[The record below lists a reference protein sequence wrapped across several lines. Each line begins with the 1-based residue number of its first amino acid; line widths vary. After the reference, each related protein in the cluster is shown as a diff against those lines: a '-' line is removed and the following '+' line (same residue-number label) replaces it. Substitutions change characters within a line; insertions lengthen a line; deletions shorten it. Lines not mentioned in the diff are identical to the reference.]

1 MPETREAGVECRDWL
16 FPLDEFYRREGR
28 ALPRVERVRPEA
40 IPEPERSLLV
50 HDNDMTPTLE
60 AFHGGDI
67 HIEVWGREVQGSDYF
82 REVVLRLDRD
92 QRPVEFGVNRI
103 HLDRF
108 GSRERRLI
116 LDEYVPLGRILHL
129 GRVPHR
135 GGPRAFLKVWPDD
148 LMRRALGLAG
158 PVALYGRRNT
168 IVNAAGEPLS
178 EIVEILPPGAGRAAG
193 G

>member
-1 MPETREAGVECRDWL
+1 MLETRETGVGCGDWL
-16 FPLDEFYRREGR
+16 FPLDEFYKREGR
-28 ALPRVERVRPEA
+28 ALPRVERVAPES

-60 AFHGGDI
+60 AFHGSDI
-67 HIEVWGREVQGSDYF
+67 HIEVWGREVQGPEYY

-103 HLDRF
+103 RLDRF
-108 GSRERRLI
+108 APRERRLI

-135 GGPRAFLKVWPDD
+135 GGPRAFLKVWADD
-148 LMRRALGLAG
+148 LMRRALGLSR
-158 PVALYGRRNT
+158 PVLLYGRRNT
-168 IVNAAGEPLS
+168 IANPAGEPLS
-178 EIVEILPPGAGRAAG
+178 EIVEILAPDPARLSRP
-193 G
+193 